1 MVFCK
6 RLPGRVTGKSIGM
19 RVARAEVWNK
29 IGTLDDTT
37 LKKGQAEDFWGV
49 KREKKTSPKCWLMMV
64 NDG

>member
-1 MVFCK
+1 
-6 RLPGRVTGKSIGM
+6 M